1 MINNTVDFSEVLEPF
16 RAHKVMTIEQL
27 STLLGISSR
36 NTHNHLKRWNVITSY
51 NKNGR
56 YYVLPDIP
64 KFDAHGLWSING
76 IYFSI
81 HGNLKITVIHLVD
94 TSEMGLDAMEI
105 GKLLKLNPR
114 SFLSH
119 FRKSPDLRREKI
131 TGHFVYFSR
140 QVARFE
146 NQLKE
151 RLEYTEVTTSSLLSD
166 TVGIRVL
173 VEKIRYPKLSLEQL
187 AKRLQNQALPA
198 TYECQKRGR
207 LSCRKRER
215 LEIAATLPHFVNHFY
230 FTNS

>member
-1 MINNTVDFSEVLEPF
+1 MTNYTMDLAKTCDTF
-16 RAHKVMTIEQL
+16 RAHKVMTIVQL

-36 NTHNHLKRWNVITSY
+36 NTHNHLKKWKVITSY
-51 NKNGR
+51 NQNGR

-76 IYFSI
+76 IYFSK

-119 FRKSPDLRREKI
+119 FGKSPDLRREKI
-131 TGHFVYFSR
+131 AGHFVYFSR
-140 QVARFE
+140 QATRFE

-151 RLEYTEVTTSSLLSD
+151 RMEYTEVKTSSLLSD

-173 VEKIRYPKLSLEQL
+173 VEKICYPKLSLEQL
-187 AKRLQNQALPA
+187 AKRLQNQALPVTPKQIRA
-198 TYECQKRGR
+198 FFLRHGVLKKTPD
-207 LSCRKRER
+207 S
-215 LEIAATLPHFVNHFY
+215 V
-230 FTNS
+230 SS